1 MAKTS
6 KYKAI
11 LSDSDIPLNEN
22 GRITVYISKAARIKA
37 EALKDLTGGSRND
50 VIEPAI
56 HFYFGYISTGMEQS
70 FLCDTYGT
78 ELKAAIQK
86 SEALIRKNLYR
97 LAVETDILTR
107 LIANDY
113 ALTKE
118 QYDACR
124 AAAVKSVNHLN
135 GTIAPHQLNQGT
147 EKEGD

>member
-22 GRITVYISKAARIKA
+22 GRITVYISKAARIEA

-50 VIEPAI
+50 VIEHAI

-86 SEALIRKNLYR
+86 SEALF
-97 LAVETDILTR
+97 
-107 LIANDY
+107 
-113 ALTKE
+113 
-118 QYDACR
+118 
-124 AAAVKSVNHLN
+124 
-135 GTIAPHQLNQGT
+135 
-147 EKEGD
+147 

>member
-1 MAKTS
+1 
-6 KYKAI
+6 
-11 LSDSDIPLNEN
+11 
-22 GRITVYISKAARIKA
+22 
-37 EALKDLTGGSRND
+37 
-50 VIEPAI
+50 
-56 HFYFGYISTGMEQS
+56 MEQS

-78 ELKAAIQK
+78 ELKAAIQQ

-113 ALTKE
+113 GLTKE

-135 GTIAPHQLNQGT
+135 GTIAPYQLNQGT